1 LKSDSNTI
9 FKNAYTWLCT
19 NLTLG
24 SYVKFFND
32 SANNLIH
39 TYYKSTGTV
48 NVSEFDV
55 KMTVSPDTNQSES
68 TKTGI
73 GKLSYYAKQL
83 FFISTSNYSWIQM
96 YNTFSNNVQFSIKSN
111 ESAQNQYP
119 DFLITV
125 KNLLVGDFLKG
136 GVAMFA
142 SYINLASYG
151 NFLDQGYLTTELSYV
166 RVFNTGLSN
175 LTGISFKSD
184 NTNTQNTSDSSIIC
198 IPTESSQLQPLNN
211 GLGSLL
217 LCSDD
222 IKIGTALSPYNI
234 AGARNIII
242 GNDNSNTIIYGN
254 VSLRGDLD
262 WLPADGSTIN
272 PMVVRQVARRLR

>member
-1 LKSDSNTI
+1 
-9 FKNAYTWLCT
+9 
-19 NLTLG
+19 
-24 SYVKFFND
+24 
-32 SANNLIH
+32 
-39 TYYKSTGTV
+39 
-48 NVSEFDV
+48 
-55 KMTVSPDTNQSES
+55 
-68 TKTGI
+68 
-73 GKLSYYAKQL
+73 
-83 FFISTSNYSWIQM
+83 M
-96 YNTFSNNVQFSIKSN
+96 YNNFSNNIQLSFKTN

-151 NFLDQGYLTTELSYV
+151 NFLDQGVLTTELSYV
-166 RVFNTGLSN
+166 KVFNTGLAN

-184 NTNTQNTSDSSIIC
+184 ATNTQNSSDSSIIC
-198 IPTESSQLQPLNN
+198 IPTERSQLQPLNN

-234 AGARNIII
+234 AGARNITI
-242 GNDNSNTIIYGN
+242 GNNNSTTTIYGN
-254 VSLRGDLD
+254 VRLRGDLD
-262 WLPADGSTIN
+262 WLPEDGSIIN